1 MAVGGFREVEK
12 ALDDLE
18 REIHRRT
25 VRAGDEI
32 GHYLANYA
40 KTHHLWTPRTG
51 ATDVS
56 TVGGVYEETREYVR
70 VVLSAGMSYDVW
82 LEILNSGRWA
92 WLRPAVEASQGQI
105 MRILERHLAL

>member
-1 MAVGGFREVEK
+1 MNR

-25 VRAGDEI
+25 VAAGDEI
-32 GHYLANYA
+32 GHMLANYA
-40 KTHHLWTPRTG
+40 KTHHPWTPRTG

-56 TVGGVYEETREYVR
+56 TQGGVYEQTREYVR
-70 VVLSAGMSYDVW
+70 VVLSAGMSYNVF
-82 LEILNSGRWA
+82 LELARSGEWA
-92 WLRPAVEASQGQI
+92 WLYPTVQANQQNI